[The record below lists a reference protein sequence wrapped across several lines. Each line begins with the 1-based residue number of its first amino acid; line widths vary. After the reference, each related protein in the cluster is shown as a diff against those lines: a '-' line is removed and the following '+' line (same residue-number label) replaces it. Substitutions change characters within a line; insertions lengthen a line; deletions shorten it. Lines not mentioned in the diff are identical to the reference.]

1 MKSYEYIANFHGKR
15 SLFLQMHFCTFLFIK
30 ITQLLMKFS
39 VQKKKKK
46 KYIYI
51 YTIKLL
57 YAMYIFE
64 DKTEEMKRQIKKK
77 NNNRKYLQKI
87 AAKNKNQEIDFS
99 PQRGFDRF

>member
-46 KYIYI
+46 KIHIYI
-51 YTIKLL
+51 HHKITLRNV
-57 YAMYIFE
+57 YI
-64 DKTEEMKRQIKKK
+64 
-77 NNNRKYLQKI
+77 
-87 AAKNKNQEIDFS
+87 
-99 PQRGFDRF
+99 